1 MGVLIETNK
10 YQTPITDELLSHY
23 PDEVK
28 EQFLEFINTVPLIQS
43 LISSSRPHIKDL
55 PRDSE
60 GRAII
65 DLTNPPIFEDADYF
79 RQSALYFLENNCYTK
94 LKPNSNPNSEYRK
107 FWDREIDRC
116 YNGMLRKSDGMWIS
130 GYMYWFLNYHPMMV
144 NFIEEGKKKAIRKE
158 SFPFFFEGIH
168 WRYKYL
174 YNARE

>member
-65 DLTNPPIFEDADYF
+65 DLTNPPIFEDTDYF

-94 LKPNSNPNSEYRK
+94 LKPNSNPNSEY
-107 FWDREIDRC
+107 
-116 YNGMLRKSDGMWIS
+116 
-130 GYMYWFLNYHPMMV
+130 
-144 NFIEEGKKKAIRKE
+144 IR
-158 SFPFFFEGIH
+158 
-168 WRYKYL
+168 L
-174 YNARE
+174 YVLVS